1 MASITKRGKKWRVQ
15 VRQDGISASASFD
28 TKAEAKA
35 WADDQENFGPSD
47 NEPKNFREVLVE
59 YRDRVT
65 VKKPSAQNETIIINK
80 LLQAAWVD
88 IPLTK
93 LSARHLTEYRDQR
106 LEEVKPST
114 LKRQFDILHHAVS
127 IAQSEWNWRVPVAL
141 IKRIKVKVP
150 PPTALRRV
158 SQDELQ
164 QFFDACR
171 TYTRNMMIAPVV
183 RFALETA
190 LRKQELVDLQWD
202 WVDFER
208 GFIHANKT
216 KTGYVRRIPM
226 SPIARELLE
235 LLAQRATVTAN
246 GKPTGSVFGMTSR
259 AITLSFT
266 RIKKRAGTE
275 FRFHD
280 LRHEAISRFF
290 EMEMSP
296 IEVASISGHRT
307 LKQLMRYSHA
317 DTERLVAKMQEK
329 LS

>member
-15 VRQDGISASASFD
+15 VRQDGISASATFD
-28 TKAEAKA
+28 TKAEVKA
-35 WADDQENFGPSD
+35 WADDQEHFGPSD

-127 IAQSEWNWRVPVAL
+127 IAQSEWNWRVPVVL

-150 PPTALRRV
+150 PPTAVRRINN
-158 SQDELQ
+158 DELQ
-164 QFFDACR
+164 QFFDTCR

-190 LRKQELVDLQWD
+190 LRKQELVDLQWE

-216 KTGYVRRIPM
+216 KSGYVRRIPNV
-226 SPIARELLE
+226 AD
-235 LLAQRATVTAN
+235 RA
-246 GKPTGSVFGMTSR
+246 
-259 AITLSFT
+259 
-266 RIKKRAGTE
+266 
-275 FRFHD
+275 
-280 LRHEAISRFF
+280 
-290 EMEMSP
+290 
-296 IEVASISGHRT
+296 
-307 LKQLMRYSHA
+307 
-317 DTERLVAKMQEK
+317 
-329 LS
+329 

>member
-1 MASITKRGKKWRVQ
+1 MAFITKRGKKWRVH
-15 VRQDGISASASFD
+15 VRQDGISASATFD

-65 VKKPSAQNETIIINK
+65 VKKPSAHNETIIINK

-93 LSARHLTEYRDQR
+93 LSARHLTDYRDQR

-150 PPTALRRV
+150 PPTAVRRV
-158 SQDELQ
+158 TQDELQ

-171 TYTRNMMIAPVV
+171 SYTRNMMIAPVV

-190 LRKQELVDLQWD
+190 LRKQELVDLQWE
-202 WVDFER
+202 WVNLER
-208 GFIHANKT
+208 GIIHANKT

-226 SPIARELLE
+226 SPVARELLE
-235 LLAQRATVTAN
+235 LLAQRATVTTS
-246 GKPTGSVFGMTSR
+246 GKPTGSVFGMSAQ

-317 DTERLVAKMQEK
+317 DTERLIAKMQEK